1 MATTDVGAPRRRS
14 AASLLLLASGASFLA
29 VLDVTVVNL
38 AMPDLRED
46 FTSAAFKD
54 LSWVITIYAI
64 IFAAL
69 LAPAGRLADAL
80 GRRSLFLAG
89 ISIFTVASIA
99 CAVSPNLT
107 VLLAARAV
115 QGLGAAAMIPASLAI
130 VLMDAPPERRRAA
143 IGQWSASA
151 ALAAA
156 VGPALGGVMVDTFGW
171 RSLFL
176 INIPFGLYFLYG
188 ATALPRTAGLGTERK
203 LPDAL
208 GTILLGGGVGLLC
221 LGISKGNEWGW
232 TEASSLVCVIA
243 GPVLIALCLLR
254 SAKHPAPA
262 LEISLW
268 SNRTFALA
276 NAAAFF
282 YGIALFSWLLVG
294 VLYVTQV
301 WGYSELKA
309 GLAMTPGAFAATVV
323 AMRVGKLPPTY
334 GPKLAT
340 TGGAVVL
347 AGTGFLLAFTLP
359 DHSMFLAYWLPL
371 GILAGVGMGAITTGT
386 ATAAALTV
394 SPLRFAGATGLN
406 QTVRQIGGALGI
418 AVLATVVSG
427 TLKDVAD
434 FERIYLIAACA
445 SVVVALLGLGL
456 TIKLPP
462 TPPAATPPA
471 QASGEQKTP
480 ATDSAN

>member
-1 MATTDVGAPRRRS
+1 MATTGVDVPQRRLP
-14 AASLLLLASGASFLA
+14 SLLLLASGASFLA

-38 AMPDLRED
+38 AVPDLHKD
-46 FTSAAFKD
+46 FAQSAFKD
-54 LSWVITIYAI
+54 LSWVITIYAVV
-64 IFAAL
+64 FAAL
-69 LAPAGRLADAL
+69 LAPAGRLADTL
-80 GRRSLFLAG
+80 GRRKLFLVG
-89 ISIFTVASIA
+89 VGVFTVGSLL
-99 CAVSPNLT
+99 CALSPNLAT
-107 VLLAARAV
+107 LLGARAV

-130 VLMDAPPERRRAA
+130 VLMDSPPERRRAA
-143 IGQWSASA
+143 IGQWSAAA

-156 VGPALGGVMVDTFGW
+156 VGPTVGGVLVDVFGW

-176 INIPFGLYFLYG
+176 INIPFGLFFLYG
-188 ATALPRTAGLGTERK
+188 ASGIPRTAGAGTERK

-208 GTILLGGGVGLLC
+208 GTVLLGAGVGVLC
-221 LGISKGNEWGW
+221 LGVSKVGDWGW
-232 TEASSLVCVIA
+232 SDPKSLVALIA

-268 SNRTFALA
+268 RSRTFALA

-282 YGIALFSWLLVG
+282 YGIALFAWLLVG

-301 WGYSELKA
+301 WGYSELEA
-309 GLAMTPGAFAATVV
+309 GLAMTPGAFAATIV
-323 AMRVGKLPPTY
+323 AMQVGKLPPSF
-334 GPKLAT
+334 GPRLAT
-340 TGGAVVL
+340 TGGAVIL

-371 GILAGVGMGAITTGT
+371 GILAGIGMGAITTGT
-386 ATAAALTV
+386 STAAALSV

-406 QTVRQIGGALGI
+406 QTARQIGGALGI

-427 TLKDVAD
+427 TLSDVAD
-434 FERIYLIAACA
+434 FEDIYLIAACS

-456 TIKLPP
+456 STRPPQAPAAPAPP
-462 TPPAATPPA
+462 TAGTQQPAAVDA
-471 QASGEQKTP
+471 
-480 ATDSAN
+480 AN